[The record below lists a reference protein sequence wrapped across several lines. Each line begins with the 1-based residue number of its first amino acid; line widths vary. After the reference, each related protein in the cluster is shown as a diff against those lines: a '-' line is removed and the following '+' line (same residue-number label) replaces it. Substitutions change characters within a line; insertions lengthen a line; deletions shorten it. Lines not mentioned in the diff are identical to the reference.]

1 MGNFSDED
9 LDSDVGNWDSSDEEE
24 APKETAAAAAQP
36 KKEKGK
42 KGLAAKIAAREARE
56 KKEREMRNMTPQER
70 HALEMKQQE
79 EDALALAS
87 DLVANVTVEDP
98 DSIDIG
104 SFKPQTKHDFKMFAE
119 ALNKKISSLQDS
131 NFYSE
136 FVCDIAREAC
146 KPLKLDDV
154 RKVETVLKVQINEMV
169 KATQKIGK
177 KGKKPGLNTGGG
189 KGQAPDRNRYDDD
202 DFGELEDMI

>member
-1 MGNFSDED
+1 MPTFSDED
-9 LDSDVGNWDSSDEEE
+9 VDSDVGNWDSSDEEE
-24 APKETAAAAAQP
+24 APKKETAAAQP

-56 KKEREMRNMTPQER
+56 KKEREMKNMTPQER

-79 EDALALAS
+79 EDAMAMAS

-104 SFKPQTKHDFKMFAE
+104 KFVPKTKHDFKVFAE
-119 ALNKKISSLQDS
+119 AVNKKIASLHESS
-131 NFYSE
+131 FYPD
-136 FVCDIAREAC
+136 FVCDISREAI
-146 KPLKLDDV
+146 KPMKLDDV
-154 RKVETVLKVQINEMV
+154 RKVETVLKVHINDMV
-169 KATQKIGK
+169 KATQKKGK

>member
-1 MGNFSDED
+1 MK
-9 LDSDVGNWDSSDEEE
+9 SSL
-24 APKETAAAAAQP
+24 AAAAAQP

-98 DSIDIG
+98 DRIVV
-104 SFKPQTKHDFKMFAE
+104 TKAGNVK
-119 ALNKKISSLQDS
+119 
-131 NFYSE
+131 NF
-136 FVCDIAREAC
+136 
-146 KPLKLDDV
+146 
-154 RKVETVLKVQINEMV
+154 
-169 KATQKIGK
+169 
-177 KGKKPGLNTGGG
+177 
-189 KGQAPDRNRYDDD
+189 
-202 DFGELEDMI
+202 

>member
-1 MGNFSDED
+1 MPTFSDED
-9 LDSDVGNWDSSDEEE
+9 VDSDVGNWDSSDEEE
-24 APKETAAAAAQP
+24 APKKETVAAQP

-56 KKEREMRNMTPQER
+56 KKEREMKNMTPQER

-79 EDALALAS
+79 EDAMAMAS

-104 SFKPQTKHDFKMFAE
+104 KFVPKTKHDFKIFAE
-119 ALNKKISSLQDS
+119 AVNKKIASLSESS
-131 NFYSE
+131 FYPE
-136 FVCDIAREAC
+136 FVCDISREAI
-146 KPLKLDDV
+146 KPMKLDDV
-154 RKVETVLKVQINEMV
+154 RKVETVLKVHINDMV
-169 KATQKIGK
+169 KATQKKGK